1 MKLVLSIAT
10 LAIGL
15 QFGAAAGFN
24 FTFDSDV
31 QGWTRGNFGNTF
43 ATIDVDSH
51 GSAVFASNSGN
62 GYILGSDHTTYAYH
76 FSGDLGGNHGG
87 LFGQQL
93 TLDYRSAATGADDPF
108 IVLMSSTAF
117 LVLERTI
124 AASAGFNSYSFALD
138 ASEGWY
144 YNSSQYHQG
153 SGAVLATNADIQ
165 SVLIDLRHVGVSTDI
180 AGGGDTT
187 WTDNVAAV
195 PEPTTLAVMG
205 LGALFLRRRPKN

>member
-1 MKLVLSIAT
+1 MRLFLSIAT

-15 QFGAAAGFN
+15 QFGGAVGFD

-31 QGWTRGNFGNTF
+31 QGWTRGNFGSTF
-43 ATIDVDSH
+43 AGIDVDSH

-62 GYILGSDHTTYAYH
+62 GYVLGSDHTSYAYH

-87 LFGQQL
+87 LFGQEL
-93 TLDYRSAATGADDPF
+93 TLDYRSAGAGGDDPF

-124 AASAGFNSYSFALD
+124 PASAGFISYSFTLD

-144 YNSSQYHQG
+144 YNSSEYHQG
-153 SGAVLATNADIQ
+153 SGAVFATNADIQ
-165 SVLIDLRHVGVSTDI
+165 SVLNDLRHVGVSTDI
-180 AGGGDTT
+180 TGGGDTT

-195 PEPTTLAVMG
+195 PEPTTLAVLG
-205 LGALFLRRRPKN
+205 LGALFLRRRPKK